1 MGCQAWGSYR
11 QGVLGPALA
20 FHPLATEQLVPSLIA
35 YYIDMEA
42 TGGHQQF
49 YDKFSM
55 RRHAISILR
64 YLFKNPVH
72 REAFEKDSVCVSAG
86 TDGSNDLVHLLNF
99 PLSICFS
106 AAVVTR
112 TALSSSPTCT

>member
-72 REAFEKDSVCVSAG
+72 REAFEKDSM
-86 TDGSNDLVHLLNF
+86 
-99 PLSICFS
+99 
-106 AAVVTR
+106 
-112 TALSSSPTCT
+112 

>member
-72 REAFEKDSVCVSAG
+72 REAFEKDSMCVRDG
-86 TDGSNDLVHLLNF
+86 CPLTDYLTDTQRL
-99 PLSICFS
+99 PAP
-106 AAVVTR
+106 AAATR